1 MRERAWTLGSSLC
14 TNRSALGDPARAGD
28 RTRTRTEKLRPG
40 PVTRSS
46 QEGDGGE
53 TVIYICGP
61 LEMLHRVMT
70 LAQRENLTNGDYVFF
85 YVDVFGES
93 LRADTTRGAFMPW
106 QNNESQEPGLR
117 QAFQGAGL
125 DVTP

>member
-14 TNRSALGDPARAGD
+14 TNRSALGDPARAA
-28 RTRTRTEKLRPG
+28 
-40 PVTRSS
+40 
-46 QEGDGGE
+46 Q
-53 TVIYICGP
+53 VIYICGP